1 MNEEELDMRTD
12 AFCQGNFFYGTVSLD
27 ETCFVFLCMLSQ
39 ASEMQLK
46 DLLDRVGAESDVT
59 DLKTV

>member
-12 AFCQGNFFYGTVSLD
+12 AFCYGNFSYSTVSLD
-27 ETCFVFLCMLSQ
+27 ETCFVFLCMSSQ

-46 DLLDRVGAESDVT
+46 DLLDRVGAEI
-59 DLKTV
+59 